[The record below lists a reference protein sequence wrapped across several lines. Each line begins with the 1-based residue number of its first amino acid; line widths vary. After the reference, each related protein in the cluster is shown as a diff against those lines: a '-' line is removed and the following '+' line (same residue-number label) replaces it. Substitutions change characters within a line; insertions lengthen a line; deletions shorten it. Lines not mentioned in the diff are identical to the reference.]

1 MKRID
6 ASFEKRIKN
15 LSATKK
21 EYRKFNESQE
31 VNIQK

>member
-15 LSATKK
+15 LSAVRKK
-21 EYRKFNESQE
+21 HKKFNESQE
-31 VNIQK
+31 INIQK